1 MRVSAGILFSVI
13 LSVSLSVVNAQ
24 VKETIVNERFY
35 SNTLG
40 WPEDAVNDYSSSMRG
55 GTYFL
60 KYNKEGGSR
69 CFDIA
74 TDLNPGRNFFIETS
88 GRLTQYSK
96 NGGFGIVWGKGR
108 GGFFSF
114 VVSSEGT
121 YFIREARADGDNK
134 YLVKPTPNRNIRKGG
149 QTNKLRVQFHP
160 EVYEFFVNDSFL
172 VRIPFRKFYGDNTGL
187 VLYGRQEAEV
197 SDFGVFGSRKY
208 LAVSTKPIKL
218 TIAAYAIND
227 GIDSD
232 GTKLGNDNGRI
243 NAGESVK
250 LRVSLKNTGNYVAQS
265 LSAFVSSENP
275 KVRVIDANKKIS
287 LPTASPNEVSN
298 FLFKFYV
305 AGDYSDNDVAFKI
318 DIVDRDGNLAET
330 MSFKVPVNT
339 SLPSIDRKDN
349 NLSLTINLKERPTDD
364 VNTGFPTTFVR
375 SDQTY
380 AVVIG
385 VENYTYLPKAQF
397 AANDAAILYNYLV
410 KVLNVPRHH
419 ILLVTDYNA
428 SRATIANFFS
438 NNGRLVNLVSDRA
451 EEIIF
456 YFSGLGTV
464 DPQSSAPYILLSDS
478 RADNAASGYPVSE
491 IINSLH
497 RFRPKSAIC
506 FFETSFSGVTR
517 SGEAFEKN
525 GGTFW
530 NLPSLP
536 ILSSANSE
544 MALFYAS
551 AGEQPNPVY
560 EPSQHGLFTHYL
572 LSTIKTSAFS
582 STALTMKNLFSIV
595 SREMMKECTKR
606 GITVVPKID
615 CINKDDITILK

>member
-1 MRVSAGILFSVI
+1 MRISAGIFFSLI
-13 LSVSLSVVNAQ
+13 LSVLVSVSYAQ
-24 VKETIVNERFY
+24 VKETIVNEHFY
-35 SNTLG
+35 SNNLG
-40 WPEDAVNDYSSSMRG
+40 WPEDAVNDYSSNIKN

-60 KYNKEGGSR
+60 KYNKEGGSHT
-69 CFDIA
+69 FDIA

-88 GRLTQYSK
+88 GRLLESNK
-96 NGGFGIVWGKGR
+96 DGGFGIVWGKGR
-108 GGFFSF
+108 TGFYSF
-114 VVSSEGT
+114 VVSSNGS
-121 YFIREARADGDNK
+121 YFIREARADGNNK
-134 YLVKPTPNRNIRKGG
+134 YLVKPTLNRNIRKGG
-149 QTNKLRVQFHP
+149 LTNKLRVQFHP

-187 VLYGRQEAEV
+187 VLYGRQEAEI

-218 TIAAYAIND
+218 TISAYSIND
-227 GIDSD
+227 GIDND
-232 GTKLGNDNGRI
+232 GTKLGNDNSRI
-243 NAGESVK
+243 NSGESVK
-250 LRVSLKNTGNYVAQS
+250 MRVSLKNTGNYTAQS
-265 LSAFVSSENP
+265 LSVYVSSENP
-275 KVRVIDANKKIS
+275 KVRVFDANKKIS
-287 LPTASPNEVSN
+287 LPTANPNEVAN
-298 FLFKFYV
+298 FMFKFYV
-305 AGDYSDNDVAFKI
+305 VGDYGDNDVAFKI
-318 DIVDRDGNLAET
+318 DIVDRDGHLSET

-349 NLSLTINLKERPTDD
+349 NLSLTINVKERPTDD
-364 VNTGFPTTFVR
+364 VNSGFPTTFVR

-380 AVVIG
+380 AVIIG

-397 AANDAAILYNYLV
+397 AAHDAAIFYNYLV

-428 SRATIANFFS
+428 SKATIANFFS
-438 NNGRLVNLVSDRA
+438 TNGRLVNLVSDRA
-451 EEIIF
+451 EHIIF
-456 YFSGLGTV
+456 YFSGLGTIE
-464 DPQSSAPYILLSDS
+464 PQSSAPYILLSDS

-497 RFRPKSAIC
+497 RFRSKSVIC

-536 ILSSANSE
+536 IISSANSE

-560 EPSQHGLFTHYL
+560 EPSQHGLFTHCL

-582 STALTMKNLFSIV
+582 NSALTMKNLFSIV

-615 CINKDDITILK
+615 CIYKDDITILK